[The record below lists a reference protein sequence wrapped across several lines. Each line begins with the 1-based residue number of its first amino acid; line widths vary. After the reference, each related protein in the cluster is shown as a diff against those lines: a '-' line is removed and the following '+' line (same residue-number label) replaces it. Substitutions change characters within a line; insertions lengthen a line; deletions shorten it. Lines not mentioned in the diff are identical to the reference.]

1 MSASK
6 ATEEALRSVEA
17 LRIEI
22 RDELAALERYEAQN
36 GEVQLGLR
44 RRCAHREFAENRS
57 GRQIDL
63 LNRLGT

>member
-36 GEVQLGLR
+36 GSFPEIVRARYERDDDLG
-44 RRCAHREFAENRS
+44 S
-57 GRQIDL
+57 GA
-63 LNRLGT
+63 N

>member
-6 ATEEALRSVEA
+6 ATEEALRSVKA

-36 GEVQLGLR
+36 GSFPEIVRARYERDDDLG
-44 RRCAHREFAENRS
+44 S
-57 GRQIDL
+57 GA
-63 LNRLGT
+63 N